1 MRFIQLNKAFRAMSD
16 WCLSAALVWS
26 EIEQNVVSIVT
37 LTDFLIFLTDS
48 KPSTSTIG
56 DMTSVK
62 PLVSLDASCK

>member
-1 MRFIQLNKAFRAMSD
+1 MSD